1 MIPNHKR
8 RITRSFRVTL
18 FCLFLLTIFP
28 ISSAQ
33 QTPVSKLSSFVK
45 DLKDKDAKV
54 RAEAVR
60 GLISMR
66 ASAKPA
72 IPALVEALGDSDPK
86 VRYRAVIALG
96 NLWSGIES
104 GAEIEA
110 AVPALL
116 KLLKDEDPYTRRRAL
131 HAFGQIGPGAQA
143 ALPTLKQIM
152 HDRNDPDWVLAFSI
166 VNDIERPPT
175 DDVST
180 LAGLLKDKDATIRA
194 QAAERLELLGMR
206 AMFLSG
212 NFKADEAIPALIAA
226 LKDPET
232 KVRYY
237 SLITL
242 GHFGYNLERPDLGA
256 IIPTVTELL
265 KDADRGIRW
274 NAAVM
279 LGKLGPR
286 SRAAIPLLTQA
297 LNDDDDT
304 VRGYAADALG
314 EIGPESKVA
323 APALIK
329 LLKDRD
335 AHVRGA
341 AAGALAK
348 VDPGSAPVVVAAL
361 SDDLKNEKPEFWGS
375 AAYALGNFGQQAKP
389 AVPLLVN
396 LLKAEDTS
404 RCETVVNTLAKIGP
418 SAREAASALR
428 SLLNHRVRS
437 TRRCAAIALLKIV
450 PESEA
455 GIPPDLL
462 YEAKLKIA
470 QNEAEANSGNKTFP
484 GVARP
489 DPGTDWDEAMDL
501 MSRGL
506 QFYRQGDLN
515 AAVASFTEAIEI
527 DPRYAD
533 AYHSRG
539 QIHRQR
545 GNYDAAIADF
555 SMAIETDNRSTVSHY
570 FARGMTYVSRRD
582 YTAAIADFTQIIN
595 QDNYN
600 AEAYYARGLAYHYKG
615 NLDAAVADYDRA
627 IIIVP
632 PVAKA
637 FGARGTIKLTQ
648 GKIADAY
655 VDFHKGI
662 KVDPQNAYNYEGLGE
677 VEARFGN
684 KEQAR
689 EAWAIALSL
698 ATDEQTKAR
707 INKRLSALGKQ

>member
-1 MIPNHKR
+1 MITNHKR
-8 RITRSFRVTL
+8 RIATSLWLTSL
-18 FCLFLLTIFP
+18 LCLFLLTIGHV
-28 ISSAQ
+28 SSAQ
-33 QTPVSKLSSFVK
+33 QTTISNLSTLVK
-45 DLKDKDAKV
+45 DLKHKDAKV

-60 GLISMR
+60 GLIAMR
-66 ASAKPA
+66 ESAKPA

-104 GAEIEA
+104 GPEIEA
-110 AVPALL
+110 AIPALL

-131 HAFGQIGPGAQA
+131 HALGRIGPGAQT

-152 HDRNDPDWVLAFSI
+152 HDRNDPDWVSVFSVI
-166 VNDIERPPT
+166 NNIERPPT

-242 GHFGYNLERPDLGA
+242 GHFWYNPQPPDLGP

-265 KDADRGIRW
+265 KDADSGIRW
-274 NAAVM
+274 HAALM
-279 LGKLGPR
+279 LGKLGAR
-286 SRAAIPLLTQA
+286 SRAAIPPLTKA

-304 VRGYAADALG
+304 VRGYAAYALG

-335 AHVRGA
+335 AHVRTSA
-341 AAGALAK
+341 AEALAK
-348 VDPGSAPVVVAAL
+348 VDPGSASVVVAAL
-361 SDDLKNEKPEFWGS
+361 SDDLKNEKPEIWGS
-375 AAYALGNFGQQAKP
+375 AAYALSSFGDEAKP

-396 LLKAEDTS
+396 LLKTEDTS

-418 SAREAASALR
+418 SAREAAPALR
-428 SLLNHRVRS
+428 SLLNHRVSS
-437 TRRCAAIALLKIV
+437 TRIGAAIALLKIV
-450 PESEA
+450 PGTETE
-455 GIPPDLL
+455 IPPDLL
-462 YEAKLKIA
+462 GQAKLKIA
-470 QNEAEANSGNKTFP
+470 QDESENQTFP
-484 GVARP
+484 GIARP
-489 DPGTDWDEAMDL
+489 DVRTDWDEAMDL

-506 QFYRQGDLN
+506 QFYQQGDLN

-539 QIHRQR
+539 EIHRQR

-555 SMAIETDNRSTVSHY
+555 SMAIETDNTSTESHY
-570 FARGMTYVSRRD
+570 FARGTTYVNRRD
-582 YTAAIADFTQIIN
+582 YTAAVADFTQIIN

-600 AEAYYARGLAYHYKG
+600 AQAYYARGLAYHYLAKFD
-615 NLDAAVADYDRA
+615 LALADYDRA
-627 IIIVP
+627 INIVP
-632 PVAKA
+632 PVARA
-637 FGARGTIKLTQ
+637 FGARGTIKLAQ
-648 GKIADAY
+648 GKLADAY
-655 VDFHKGI
+655 VDFQKAI

-677 VEARFGN
+677 LEARFGN

-689 EAWAIALSL
+689 EAWTRALAL
-698 ATDEQTKAR
+698 ATDEKSKER
-707 INKRLSALGKQ
+707 INKRLSVLGKQ